1 MFRATEL
8 FGFGANN
15 DPGGLSPDS
24 TFWNGD
30 QLSSFTIAAGTI
42 NRNTT
47 NDNQRR
53 WVYTDAFGGD
63 FDISFLHNGTYAT
76 LEQVSYGWFL
86 SSDLGSFN
94 DDENYGLPSRTANS
108 QSVMTKD
115 ASNESQIKENATNQ
129 SNDFDS
135 PDGTKVTF
143 NRTGSVITI
152 LVDDSLH
159 DTSALTTTA
168 DVRFFYGAYNAV
180 ADADGIETI
189 QITADT
195 GI

>member
-8 FGFGANN
+8 SGFGANN
-15 DPGGLSPDS
+15 DPGALSPDS

-30 QLSSFTIAAGTI
+30 QLSSFTITAGTI

-47 NDNQRR
+47 NDTQRR

-63 FDISFLHNGTYAT
+63 FDISFLHNGTYGT
-76 LEQVSYGWFL
+76 TEQVSYGWFL

-94 DDENYGLPSRTANS
+94 DVEDYGLPSRTANS
-108 QSVMTKD
+108 QSVRTKD
-115 ASNESQIKENATNQ
+115 AANTSQIAENATDQ
-129 SNDFDS
+129 SNDFAS
-135 PDGTKVTF
+135 PDGTKVAF

-168 DVRFFYGAYNAV
+168 DVRFFYGSYSAT
-180 ADADGIETI
+180 ADGDGIENI
-189 QITADT
+189 QIISDT
-195 GI
+195 GT

>member
-1 MFRATEL
+1 MFKTTAAS
-8 FGFGANN
+8 GFGA
-15 DPGGLSPDS
+15 GGGTAPFVPDS
-24 TFWNGD
+24 DFWNGD
-30 QLSSFTIAAGTI
+30 QLSSFTIGTGTI
-42 NRNTT
+42 NRDTT

-76 LEQVSYGWFL
+76 LEQVAYGWFL

-94 DDENYGLPSRTANS
+94 DVENYARPSRTANS

-115 ASNESQIKENATNQ
+115 ASNESQIIENATNQ

-135 PDGTKVTF
+135 PDGTKVAF

-152 LVDDSLH
+152 LVNGSVH

-168 DVRFFYGAYNAV
+168 DIRFFYGAYNAV
-180 ADADGIETI
+180 ADADGIEDI
-189 QITADT
+189 QIISDT
-195 GI
+195 GT